1 MIPPLPILAQIM
13 ERRLEFAGLPR
24 SWSAVAAFILLL
36 ALLYV
41 ATLFYRRE
49 RRVSASRRVRLILA
63 TMRCFVLLLLVIIA
77 LQPVLATYLHYERK
91 AATLILLDHS
101 ASMSLRDHYP
111 DPSERKK
118 VLTALG
124 DNAAEQIGRITR
136 AELMQTLLVDDG
148 QGNLLNKMAA
158 NNAVYIYSFG
168 DTLQAIGQVRGNQ
181 PTGADEPAAD
191 DPTPQSTPSASRP
204 ATMVE
209 ASAPATDIGRAVRQ
223 AIEAQGNTPIAAV
236 AVLSDGRFN
245 RGEPP
250 DVVGRYA
257 ASRKIPVFSVGIGD
271 PSPTRNLTVIGAEA
285 PPNVFVKDPFKINAQ
300 LRVRESAG
308 RTIDVELLQRA
319 GGEDSWTPLKTRQVN
334 IPEGTGTVSVT
345 FEHQIGKAAEV
356 RFMVRVPPQE
366 GETIIED
373 NQREITV
380 RALENKMRVLLV
392 SGAPSWEY
400 RLLSRLLERDA
411 TVTVSCW
418 LQSADETAVRDG
430 NEVIDHFPRER
441 EELIAYDAIILLD
454 PQSGDID
461 PAWSNI
467 VESMVTTAGGGLL
480 YVAGR
485 KNTPR
490 LAHDANSRELLALL
504 PVITDAG
511 EADLLINEMGYFQ
524 TTAWPVVV
532 PPEALGHPVL
542 AMSEQADENARIWAE
557 LPGVYW
563 HYPVRREKPVATVLM
578 RHSNPRMRN
587 AFGGHVLLA
596 TQFLGS
602 GRTAYLAFDTTW
614 RWRRYGEQYFNRF
627 WIQLLRHLV
636 EGKLLSGQKR
646 GLIQMDKDYYEVG
659 EPMTIEGRLM
669 DARHLPLQEQQV
681 SLTVRLDEEV
691 VASIPMQIQPNRPG
705 WYRGQFIPTRTGTH
719 TLQIDLPSETGIET
733 AVIRGEVRV
742 TQADLEFRQTELDR
756 ASLRR
761 LAESSAGGL
770 YLDIDQAGL
779 LATLIPDKTTSMIV
793 TGQPF
798 SLWDRWWTLA
808 ILIALLGFEWGLRK
822 RTGLL

>member
-1 MIPPLPILAQIM
+1 MIHPLPILAQLM
-13 ERRLEFAGLPR
+13 ERRLELARLPQG
-24 SWSAVAAFILLL
+24 WSAVVAL
-36 ALLYV
+36 ALLIVLLYMT
-41 ATLFYRRE
+41 TLFYRRE
-49 RRVSASRRVRLILA
+49 RRASASRRVRLTLA
-63 TMRCFVLLLLVIIA
+63 TVRCAVLLLLAIVA
-77 LQPVLATYLHYERK
+77 LQPVLATYLHHEQK
-91 AATLILLDHS
+91 AATLVLIDNS
-101 ASMSLRDHYP
+101 ASMSLRDHYS
-111 DPSERKK
+111 DPVERQK
-118 VLTALG
+118 VLASLG
-124 DNAAEQIGRITR
+124 EHHADEIGKITR
-136 AELMQTLLVDDG
+136 VELIHTLLNDDG
-148 QGNLLNKMAA
+148 QDNLLSQMTA
-158 NNAVYIYSFG
+158 NNPVYVYTFG
-168 DTLQAIGQVRGNQ
+168 DSLQAIGQVSDNQ
-181 PTGADEPAAD
+181 PPKPDKAAA
-191 DPTPQSTPSASRP
+191 DPTPQFDASATRP
-204 ATMVE
+204 AMMVE
-209 ASAPATDIGRAVRQ
+209 ANAPATDIGRAVRQ
-223 AIEAQGNTPIAAV
+223 AIEMQGNAPIAAV

-257 ASRKIPVFSVGIGD
+257 ASRKIPVFCVGIGD
-271 PSPTRNLTVIGAEA
+271 PSPPRNLAVIGVEA
-285 PPNVFVKDPFKINAQ
+285 PPNVFVKDAFKINAQ
-300 LRVRESAG
+300 LRVQESAG
-308 RTIDVELLQRA
+308 KTIDVELLQRT
-319 GGEDSWTPLKTRQVN
+319 GGDDSWAPQKTRQVN
-334 IPEGTGTVSVT
+334 IPEGAGTVSVT
-345 FEHQIGKAAEV
+345 FEHQIGQAAEV
-356 RFMVRVPPQE
+356 RLMVRVLPRE
-366 GETIIED
+366 GETILED
-373 NQREITV
+373 NHREITV

-392 SGAPSWEY
+392 AGAPSWEY

-461 PAWSNI
+461 PAWSSI
-467 VESMVTTAGGGLL
+467 VESMVTTTGGGLL

-490 LAHDANSRELLALL
+490 LAHDTHARELFALL

-524 TTAWPVVV
+524 TTAWPLVV

-587 AFGGHVLLA
+587 TFGGHVLLA

-659 EPMTIEGRLM
+659 EPMTIEARLM
-669 DARHLPLQEQQV
+669 DPRHLPLEAEQV
-681 SLTVRLDEEV
+681 ELTVRMDEEV
-691 VASIPMQIQPNRPG
+691 LSMISMQSQPNRPG
-705 WYRGQFIPTRTGTH
+705 WYRGQFVHTRTGTH
-719 TLQIDLPSETGIET
+719 TLQIDLPGEAGTEA

-742 TQADLEFRQTELDR
+742 AQADLEFRQTELDR

-770 YLDIDQAGL
+770 YLDIDQVGQL
-779 LATLIPDKTTSMIV
+779 VTLIPDKTTRMIV

-808 ILIALLGFEWGLRK
+808 VLIALLGFEWGLRK